1 MVRTAFLFV
10 FAGAAVSYQPSA
22 KPGKFT
28 AKNQPLMAELS
39 PKEARMPENIL
50 IAIAWPYAN
59 AEIHVGNITGSHLPG
74 DIVARYHRLKGNNV
88 LMVSGTDSHGTPVTL
103 AADKEGRPV
112 EEVYKKYHDGFLELY
127 QGWGI
132 TYDLFTTTHTEN
144 HFKVSQAIFLALKE
158 NGYLYTDKSMQWF
171 SPSAKR
177 FLPDRYVE
185 GTCYICGFE
194 SARSDQCD
202 NCGNVLE
209 PEKLINPRS
218 KEGGALELR
227 ETEHFYLDLSK
238 LEPNVKEYLRAR
250 QSYWRDTVIGE
261 SLRKIES
268 EGLKPRPITRDL
280 DWGVDIPVEGW
291 TEAGK
296 RIYVWFEAVIGYL
309 SAPIEWS
316 QLSGN
321 KEAWRDWWVNP
332 SAKQIHFIGK
342 DNIFFHAAWWPA
354 ELMGAGTQFLIIFDE
369 DEKPLTLPYDVPANQ
384 FMNLEGK
391 KISGS
396 RNWAVWGRDA
406 LTRFDPDA
414 LRYYL
419 TVNMP
424 ENKDS
429 DWDWAEFVARNN
441 NELVATWGNLANRVL
456 SFAYKHWD
464 GHVPE
469 IDVSTLRD
477 ADRNLL
483 AAIENGFNTVG
494 AEYEA
499 IRLRSAIGEAL
510 KLATTVNQYLD
521 VNAPWSA
528 VKTDKEGAAKTIYT
542 ALKAID
548 SLKILFAP
556 VLPFTSQRLHEFFSY
571 ETPLFGEQYTE
582 TVKDSLGEHTVLRYR
597 AVERDG
603 HEASP
608 NGGIPPYQ
616 WQPSELKPG
625 QKLNQP
631 GPLFKKLEDKV
642 IEEERARL
650 GK

>member
-1 MVRTAFLFV
+1 
-10 FAGAAVSYQPSA
+10 
-22 KPGKFT
+22 
-28 AKNQPLMAELS
+28 
-39 PKEARMPENIL
+39 MPENIL

-132 TYDLFTTTHTEN
+132 SYDLFTTTHTEN
-144 HFKVSQAIFLALKE
+144 HFKVSQTIFLALKE
-158 NGYLYTDKSMQWF
+158 NGYLYTDKSNQWY
-171 SPSAKR
+171 SPSTNR

-185 GTCYICGFE
+185 GTCYICGYE
-194 SARSDQCD
+194 GARSDQCD

-218 KEGGALELR
+218 KDGGSLELR

-238 LEPNVKEYLRAR
+238 LEPDVKEYLRAR

-280 DWGVDIPVEGW
+280 DWGVDIPVDGW

-332 SAKQIHFIGK
+332 DAKQIHFIGK
-342 DNIFFHAAWWPA
+342 DNIFFHAALWPA
-354 ELMGAGTQFLIIFDE
+354 ELMGAGVQFLKIFSE

-406 LTRFDPDA
+406 LTRYDPDA

-441 NELVATWGNLANRVL
+441 NELVANWGNLANRVL
-456 SFAYKHWD
+456 SFCYKHWE
-464 GHVPE
+464 GHVPNLGTDGQPP
-469 IDVSTLRD
+469 IPILRE
-477 ADRNLL
+477 ADLNLL
-483 AAIENGFNTVG
+483 ATIENGFTTVG

-499 IRLRSAIGEAL
+499 VHLRSAIGEAL
-510 KLATTVNQYLD
+510 KLATAVNQYLD

-528 VKTDKEGAAKTIYT
+528 VKTNKEEAAKTIYT

-556 VLPFTSQRLHEFFSY
+556 VLPFTSQRLHEFFGY

-597 AVERDG
+597 AVGRDNI
-603 HEASP
+603 SS
-608 NGGIPPYQ
+608 Y
-616 WQPSELKPG
+616 WKPSELKPG

-631 GPLFKKLEDKV
+631 GPLFKKLEEKV

>member
-1 MVRTAFLFV
+1 
-10 FAGAAVSYQPSA
+10 
-22 KPGKFT
+22 
-28 AKNQPLMAELS
+28 
-39 PKEARMPENIL
+39 MPENIL

-103 AADKEGRPV
+103 AADKAGKPV
-112 EEVYKKYHDGFLELY
+112 EEVYKQYHDGFLELFK
-127 QGWGI
+127 GWGI

-144 HFKVSQAIFLALKE
+144 HFKVSQAMFLALKE
-158 NGYLYTDKSMQWF
+158 NGFLFTQKSLQWY
-171 SPSAKR
+171 SPSSKR

-194 SARSDQCD
+194 GARSDQCD

-238 LEPNVKEYLRAR
+238 LEPDVKKFLQERASHMR
-250 QSYWRDTVIGE
+250 EPVIGE
-261 SLRKIES
+261 SLGKIEA

-280 DWGVDIPVEGW
+280 DWGVPIPIEGW

-316 QLSGN
+316 QLQASSLSGRSN
-321 KEAWRDWWVNP
+321 IDPDSKGSEAWRAWWVNP
-332 SAKQIHFIGK
+332 NAKQFHFIGK
-342 DNIFFHAAWWPA
+342 DNIFFHTSLWPA
-354 ELMGAGTQFLIIFDE
+354 ELMGAGVEFLKIFAE
-369 DEKPLTLPYDVPANQ
+369 DDKPLTLPFDVPANQ
-384 FMNLEGK
+384 FMNLEGQ

-406 LTRFDPDA
+406 LTRYDPDA

-424 ENKDS
+424 ELKDS
-429 DWDWAEFVARNN
+429 DWDWADFVARNN
-441 NELVATWGNLANRVL
+441 NELVATWGNLVNRVL
-456 SFAYKHWD
+456 SFAYKHWE
-464 GHVPE
+464 GHVPDVDE
-469 IDVSTLRD
+469 EDLRPIDQ
-477 ADRNLL
+477 NLL
-483 AAIENGFNTVG
+483 NTVESG
-494 AEYEA
+494 FDSVGREMESV
-499 IRLRSAIGEAL
+499 RLRAALGEAM
-510 KLATTVNQYLD
+510 KLATAVNQYLD
-521 VNAPWSA
+521 QTSPWSE
-528 VKTDKEGAAKTIYT
+528 VKKDKTEAAKTIYT
-542 ALKAID
+542 AMRAID
-548 SLKILFAP
+548 SLKVIFAP
-556 VLPFTSQRLHEFFSY
+556 FLPFTSEKLNQFLGY
-571 ETPLFGEQYTE
+571 DTPLFGEQYIE
-582 TVKDSLGEHTVLRYR
+582 AVEDSLGVHNVIRYR
-597 AVERDG
+597 
-603 HEASP
+603 
-608 NGGIPPYQ
+608 
-616 WQPSELKPG
+616 PSEDAEPKWKPS
-625 QKLNQP
+625 KLVPNQQTRQP
-631 GPLFKKLEDKV
+631 GPLFKKLEEII